1 MTDDNYLYVK
11 KKHFYRIMLS
21 VLLFILYAIHGR
33 TTGSNR
39 AEVHCQYFFE
49 FAAMGYCFYIAFL
62 LARLKW
68 SDANRKADEGKG
80 AS

>member
-11 KKHFYRIMLS
+11 KKHFYSIMMT
-21 VLLFILYAIHGR
+21 VLLFILYAIEGR
-33 TTGSNR
+33 TTGSNSV
-39 AEVHCQYFFE
+39 EVHIQYFFRY
-49 FAAMGYCFYIAFL
+49 ATMGYCFYIAFL